1 MGEIWIVLGMILVIL
16 GVCTMS
22 AGQVY
27 ISIKKK
33 KIKEESE
40 RIQGRGADEMS

>member
-1 MGEIWIVLGMILVIL
+1 MGEIWIVLGVILIIL
-16 GVCTMS
+16 GVCGIS

-33 KIKEESE
+33 AIKEESE